1 MALQLCYIEGVSDK
15 VGIRELRQDL
25 SRYLRRVRAGERLVV
40 TERGRSVAVLSPWA
54 EEGDVLARLV
64 AEGRMRRGSGGLLA
78 VRALDRPV
86 SRAGTEALAEER
98 AERM

>member
-1 MALQLCYIEGVSDK
+1 MTLQLCYFEGVSDK

-25 SRYLRRVRAGERLVV
+25 SRYIRRVRAGERLVV

-54 EEGDVLARLV
+54 EEGDIVDRLV

-78 VRALDRPV
+78 VRALDRV
-86 SRAGTEALAEER
+86 ISRAGSEALAQER
-98 AERM
+98 AERT

>member
-1 MALQLCYIEGVSDK
+1 VSDN

-40 TERGRSVAVLSPWA
+40 TERGRPVAVVTPWA
-54 EEGDVLARLV
+54 EEGDLVDRLV

-78 VRALDRPV
+78 VRPLKRAI
-86 SRAGTEALAEER
+86 SRAGSEALAEER
-98 AERM
+98 AERT

>member
-1 MALQLCYIEGVSDK
+1 MCYIAEMSDH

-40 TERGRSVAVLSPWA
+40 TERGRPMAVIAPWA
-54 EEGDVLARLV
+54 EDRDIVDRLV
-64 AEGRMRRGSGGLLA
+64 ADGRIRRGTGGLLA
-78 VRALDRPV
+78 VRPLKRAV
-86 SRAGTEALAEER
+86 SRAGSEALAEER

>member
-1 MALQLCYIEGVSDK
+1 MCYIEFMSDK

-25 SRYLRRVRAGERLVV
+25 SRYIRRVRAGERLVV

-54 EEGDVLARLV
+54 EEGDIVDRLV

-78 VRALDRPV
+78 VRALDRAV
-86 SRAGTEALAEER
+86 SRAGSEALAQER
-98 AERM
+98 AERT